1 MRTSTSPWISSTACC
16 PRAPCSRSSGWCTP
30 WLARC
35 SSFSLGR
42 CGSRPHAFPDTAT
55 RPTCCASWLGHSSIS
70 WWGRLRSPPAY
81 TCSRYS
87 CRATGAPHWRPPEA
101 MTEALVGLAAMM
113 LLAFVRIPIAVA
125 MAVVGVVG
133 YAYMRDWSWSGALA
147 MAQTKVYETGRNY
160 TLSVVPLF
168 ILMGNFVTRAGMSQ
182 ELFRAAYAFIGHLR
196 GGLAMATIVG
206 CAGFGAICG
215 SSIATAATFAKVA
228 YPSMKKFGYSD
239 ALATGAIASGGTLG
253 ILIPPSTIMVIYG
266 IMTGTSIGKLFAAGV
281 LPGILATVLLCLAVQ
296 YVTWRDPAAGPRGE
310 RLSWKERFDTL
321 QGFGWFAAVGVAVVG
336 AAQLRWIE
344 SDDAAVLG
352 ALAVFGLSL
361 VYKGV
366 TSVIALFALVMGGIY
381 GGVFTAVEG
390 AGVGAFGALIFAFAR
405 RSLTWQGLYAALV
418 ESART
423 TSMLFLILI
432 GALMFAE
439 FVNITS
445 MPDDLKNFIER
456 LQVSPVV
463 VVATIMVI
471 YVVLGT
477 AMEEL
482 SMILLTVPVFFPLIV
497 HLGVDPIWF
506 GILIVVVVEIG
517 LISPPVG
524 MNLFVLNTLLPQVP
538 TRVIFRGVLPFM
550 TIDCVRLAIL
560 IAFPI
565 ISTWL
570 PSLMK

>member
-1 MRTSTSPWISSTACC
+1 
-16 PRAPCSRSSGWCTP
+16 
-30 WLARC
+30 
-35 SSFSLGR
+35 
-42 CGSRPHAFPDTAT
+42 
-55 RPTCCASWLGHSSIS
+55 
-70 WWGRLRSPPAY
+70 
-81 TCSRYS
+81 
-87 CRATGAPHWRPPEA
+87 
-101 MTEALVGLAAMM
+101 MTETLAGLLCMM
-113 LLAFVRIPIAVA
+113 VLAFLRLPIALA
-125 MAVVGVVG
+125 MGVVGVVG
-133 YAYMRDWSWSGALA
+133 YAYMRDWSFAAALA
-147 MAQTKVYETGRNY
+147 AAQTKIYETGRNY

-228 YPSMKKFGYSD
+228 YPSMKRFGYSD

-266 IMTGTSIGKLFAAGV
+266 IMTGTSIGKLFAAGI
-281 LPGILATVLLCLAVQ
+281 LPGILATLLLCGAVQ
-296 YVTWRDPAAGPRGE
+296 YVAWRDPKAGPRGE
-310 RLSWKERFDTL
+310 RLPWKERFATL
-321 QGFGWFAAVGVAVVG
+321 EGLGWFVAVGVAVIG
-336 AAQLRWIE
+336 AAQLGWLP

-361 VYKGV
+361 IYKGI
-366 TSVIALFALVMGGIY
+366 TSVVALFALVMGGIY

-390 AGVGAFGALIFAFAR
+390 AGVGAFGAMVFALAR
-405 RSLTWQGLYAALV
+405 RTLSWKSLYAALV

-423 TSMLFLILI
+423 TSMLFMILI

-445 MPDDLKNFIER
+445 MPEDLKNFVTR
-456 LQVSPVV
+456 LQISPIL
-463 VVATIMVI
+463 VVAVIMLI
-471 YVVLGT
+471 YVLLGT

-482 SMILLTVPVFFPLIV
+482 SMILLTVPIFFPLIV
-497 HLGVDPIWF
+497 HMGLDPIWF

-550 TIDCVRLAIL
+550 AVDCVRLAIL
-560 IAFPI
+560 VAFPI
-565 ISTWL
+565 ISLYL